1 MAQQRRKT
9 SSKKTGGKSAPRKAS
24 SSRRQPAPQQ
34 SGPSAADIW
43 DMFKGSRF
51 FFPVITIV
59 AIFLIIG
66 LDLLF
71 SLNNFEL
78 FFKILGVELII
89 AFAVWI
95 INLMVSLGKDNK
107 NSSDAGSDEV

>member
-9 SSKKTGGKSAPRKAS
+9 TSKKSGGKTAPRKTS
-24 SSRRQPAPQQ
+24 SSRKQPAPQQ

-43 DMFKGSRF
+43 EMFKGSKF
-51 FFPVITIV
+51 FAPVITIV
-59 AIFLIIG
+59 AIFLMIG

-71 SLNNFEL
+71 SWNKFEL

-95 INLMVSLGKDNK
+95 INLMISLGKDNK
-107 NSSDAGSDEV
+107 NNTDTGSDGV

>member
-9 SSKKTGGKSAPRKAS
+9 VSKKTGGKSAPRKAS
-24 SSRRQPAPQQ
+24 SSRKQPAPQQ
-34 SGPSAADIW
+34 TGPSAADIW
-43 DMFKGSRF
+43 DIFKGSRF
-51 FFPVITIV
+51 FAPVITIV

-71 SLNNFEL
+71 SWNNYEL

-95 INLMVSLGKDNK
+95 INLMISLGKDKK
-107 NSSDAGSDEV
+107 NSDSISDEV